1 MKLPAIQN
9 INKKLIERKRIVNYQ
24 LNKLDS
30 QIDALKQITENF
42 INDKMDTNQISEYL
56 NPSNPNNLWNQ
67 ISSFIDQIRISLEVE
82 AEFKTDESDV
92 LDGRLIYIDDE

>member
-1 MKLPAIQN
+1 MKLPANQN
-9 INKKLIERKRIVNYQ
+9 ISKKLIERKRIVNYQ

-30 QIDALKQITENF
+30 QIDALKEITENF

-67 ISSFIDQIRISLEVE
+67 ISSFTDQIRISLEVE